1 MSKNKLHETIPLSK
15 YGEFDRMAVPGGWLY
30 RVWDLRS
37 DNENGTGYAALCF
50 VPSARAPH
58 VRDNRRLKLRAG
70 CARVDDVLAPGER
83 CWSPIKK
90 HIDVTGW
97 GAITQHLRIGG
108 FRAHHA
114 DNSITEH
121 ATLLE
126 AHDAL
131 IASGSESP
139 FEVVTGPAVKA
150 EEVKP

>member
-37 DNENGTGYAALCF
+37 DDENGTGYAALCF

-58 VRDNRRLKLRAG
+58 VRDNRRLKLREG
-70 CARVDDVLAPGER
+70 WSEIKDWVGEEDDGALRYIDWGSFDADSSIGFVPGLGYTA
-83 CWSPIKK
+83 C
-90 HIDVTGW
+90 
-97 GAITQHLRIGG
+97 
-108 FRAHHA
+108 HA
-114 DNSITEH
+114 DGSLTEH
-121 ATLLE
+121 TTRIE

-139 FEVVTGPAVKA
+139 FEVVTGPAVKV

>member
-1 MSKNKLHETIPLSK
+1 MSTIELHEVEFLTKNHI
-15 YGEFDRMAVPGGWLY
+15 FDRSAVSGGWLY
-30 RVWDLRS
+30 RIWNMS
-37 DNENGTGYAALCF
+37 GSTENDTGYAALCF
-50 VPSARAPH
+50 VPSPKAPH
-58 VRDNRRLKLRAG
+58 VRDDRRLKLRAG
-70 CARVDDVLAPGER
+70 CARVDDVIAPGER

-139 FEVVTGPAVKA
+139 FEVVTGPAVKV

>member
-1 MSKNKLHETIPLSK
+1 MSKSKLHEIESLSVNTD
-15 YGEFDRMAVPGGWLY
+15 FDRLAVPGGWLY
-30 RVWDLRS
+30 RIWDS
-37 DNENGTGYAALCF
+37 SYDTGYAALCF
-50 VPSARAPH
+50 VPSPKAPH
-58 VRDNRRLKLRAG
+58 VRDKRRLKLRAG
-70 CARVDDVLAPGER
+70 CARVDDVIAPGER